1 MAEIEDDPK
10 TFSVPA
16 PGGIFFAGWIIAIIV
31 ALVATAGLVLAR
43 ELWVSRQTSALETQN
58 QAGPHV
64 LVSDVL
70 EPPTTS
76 HLKLPATIRGYDETD
91 IFAKIPG
98 YLKTIKVD
106 KGDRIQKGELLAI
119 LTSPELDQQVA
130 TARANYNLARVTDKR
145 YQQLVRSQVIPQQTA
160 DETHFTMLQDKAILD
175 QDIATQQYETI
186 TAPFDGIV
194 TARYID
200 PGHLVPANTTP
211 GTPGSGAIIS
221 VSRMSPLRVFV
232 YVPQNVAPFIKDGD
246 AATITAMGYAG
257 QKFTGTITRHPE
269 ALSPDTRTMLVEVD
283 LPNENQALYPG
294 MYANAE
300 FIVAMGSGSPM
311 VPDDALIF
319 RDGKVY
325 VPVVRNNQLHLAE
338 VSPRLRQRPD
348 GGSNQRHRS
357 QGQGGGKRR
366 PGSPRRRKRPASTEH
381 AVAF

>member
-10 TFSVPA
+10 TFSVQA

-31 ALVATAGLVLAR
+31 ALIATAGLVLAR
-43 ELWVSRQTSALETQN
+43 ELWVSRQTSALVTEN

-98 YLKTIKVD
+98 YLKTLKVD
-106 KGDRIQKGELLAI
+106 KGDKIQKGELLAV

-130 TARANYNLARVTDKR
+130 TARANYNLALVTDKR
-145 YQQLVRSQVIPQQTA
+145 FQALVRSQVIPQQTA
-160 DETHFTMLQDKAILD
+160 DQTHFTMLQDKAILD
-175 QDIATQQYETI
+175 QDIATQQYEII

-221 VSRMSPLRVFV
+221 VSRMAPLRVFV
-232 YVPQNVAPFIKDGD
+232 YVPQNVAPFIRNGD

-300 FIVAMGSGSPM
+300 FIVAMGTGSPM

-319 RDGKVY
+319 RDGRVY

-338 VSPRLRQRPD
+338 VVLGYDNGQTVEVTSGIDPKDKVAVNVGQAARD
-348 GGSNQRHRS
+348 GENVQPV
-357 QGQGGGKRR
+357 QNTQ
-366 PGSPRRRKRPASTEH
+366 
-381 AVAF
+381 

>member
-31 ALVATAGLVLAR
+31 ALIATAGLVLAR

-106 KGDRIQKGELLAI
+106 KGDKIQKGELLAI

-221 VSRMSPLRVFV
+221 VSRMAPLRVFV
-232 YVPQNVAPFIKDGD
+232 YVPQNVAPFIKNGD

-338 VSPRLRQRPD
+338 VTLGYDNGQTVEVTSGIDPKDKVAVNVGQAARD
-348 GGSNQRHRS
+348 GENVQPVENT
-357 QGQGGGKRR
+357 Q
-366 PGSPRRRKRPASTEH
+366 
-381 AVAF
+381 

>member
-1 MAEIEDDPK
+1 MAETEEDDPK
-10 TFSVPA
+10 TFSVQA
-16 PGGIFFAGWIIAIIV
+16 PGGIFFAGWIVAIIV
-31 ALVATAGLVLAR
+31 ALIATAGLVLAR
-43 ELWVSRQTSALETQN
+43 ELWIGRQTSALETQN

-106 KGDRIQKGELLAI
+106 KGDKIYKGELLAI

-175 QDIATQQYETI
+175 QDLANQQYETI

-232 YVPQNVAPFIKDGD
+232 YVPQNVAPFIKNGD

-269 ALSPDTRTMLVEVD
+269 ALSPNTRTMLVEVD

-325 VPVVRNNQLHLAE
+325 VPVVRNNQLHLVE
-338 VSPRLRQRPD
+338 VTLGYDNGQTVEITNGIDPKDKVAVNVGQAARD
-348 GGSNQRHRS
+348 GENVQPVENT
-357 QGQGGGKRR
+357 Q
-366 PGSPRRRKRPASTEH
+366 
-381 AVAF
+381 

>member
-1 MAEIEDDPK
+1 MSEMEDDPK
-10 TFSVPA
+10 NFSVPA
-16 PGGIFFAGWIIAIIV
+16 PGGVFFAGWIVAIGV
-31 ALVATAGLVLAR
+31 ALIATAGLVLAR
-43 ELWVSRQTSALETQN
+43 ELWIGRQTSELQNEN

-64 LVSDVL
+64 LVADVL
-70 EPPTTS
+70 RAPPTRD
-76 HLKLPATIRGYDETD
+76 LKLPATIRGFDETD
-91 IFAKIPG
+91 IFAKVPG

-106 KGDRIQKGELLAI
+106 KGDRIHKGQLLAI

-130 TARANYNLARVTDKR
+130 NARANYNLALITDKR
-145 YQQLVRSQVIPQQTA
+145 NQVLVHAQVIPQQTA
-160 DETHFTMLQDKAILD
+160 DESHGAMLQARAILA
-175 QDIATQQYETI
+175 QDIANQQYETI

-200 PGHLVPANTTP
+200 PGHLVPANTTT

-221 VSRMSPLRVFV
+221 VSRMSPLRVFT

-246 AATITAMGYAG
+246 AATITAVGYAG

-300 FIVAMGSGSPM
+300 FIVAMGGGSPM

-338 VSPRLRQRPD
+338 VTLGYDNGQTVEITNGIDPKDKVAVNVGQAARD
-348 GGSNQRHRS
+348 GENVQPV
-357 QGQGGGKRR
+357 QNTQ
-366 PGSPRRRKRPASTEH
+366 
-381 AVAF
+381 

>member
-31 ALVATAGLVLAR
+31 ALIATAGLVLAR
-43 ELWVSRQTSALETQN
+43 ELWIGRQTSALETQN

-221 VSRMSPLRVFV
+221 VSRMAPLRVFV
-232 YVPQNVAPFIKDGD
+232 YVPQNVAPFIKNGD

-338 VSPRLRQRPD
+338 VVLGYDNGQTVEITSGIDPKDKVAVNVGQAARD
-348 GGSNQRHRS
+348 GENVQPVENT
-357 QGQGGGKRR
+357 Q
-366 PGSPRRRKRPASTEH
+366 
-381 AVAF
+381 